1 MNGFLKTV
9 TNPSAWVRPR
19 DWYELLPDEV
29 HVWRANLKQPQ
40 SGWASLFQVL
50 SAEERE
56 RAGRYHFEADRK
68 RSIIGRGLTRLL
80 LAHCLREP
88 ANLLHFTSN
97 AFGKPALASERLGH
111 LQFNVSHS
119 GD

>member
-1 MNGFLKTV
+1 MNEFVERV
-9 TNPSAWVRPR
+9 TSPAAWLRAR
-19 DWYELLPDEV
+19 DRYELLPDEV
-29 HVWRANLKQPQ
+29 HVWRANLEQPQ
-40 SGWASLFQVL
+40 SCWASLMQVL

-88 ANLLHFTSN
+88 AERLRFTYN
-97 AFGKPALASERLGH
+97 AFGKPALASERL
-111 LQFNVSHS
+111 
-119 GD
+119 